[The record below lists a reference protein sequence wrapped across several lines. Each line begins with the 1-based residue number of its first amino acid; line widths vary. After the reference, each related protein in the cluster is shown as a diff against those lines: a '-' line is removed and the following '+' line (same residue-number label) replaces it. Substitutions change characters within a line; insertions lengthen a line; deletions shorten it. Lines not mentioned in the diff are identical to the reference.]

1 MVATVVVTV
10 MTMVATTEES
20 VVAATEKPVMSSVVV
35 IRSPRVVVRPSVR
48 VVGPHRV
55 ATIIRPIVT
64 SGRNYYIQSPM
75 VTSVGKS
82 VGAAR
87 IKWAS

>member
-1 MVATVVVTV
+1 MATVVVTV
-10 MTMVATTEES
+10 MTMVVTTEKS
-20 VVAATEKPVMSSVVV
+20 VVAATQKPVMSSVVV

-48 VVGPHRV
+48 VVGPYQV

-64 SGRNYYIQSPM
+64 SGGNYYIQGPM

-87 IKWAS
+87 IKLVS

>member
-10 MTMVATTEES
+10 MTMVVTTEKS

-35 IRSPRVVVRPSVR
+35 IRSPRVIVRPSVR
-48 VVGPHRV
+48 VVRPHRV
-55 ATIIRPIVT
+55 ATIIVT
-64 SGRNYYIQSPM
+64 SGGNYYIQGPM

-82 VGAAR
+82 VGATR
-87 IKWAS
+87 IKLVS